1 MKFEL
6 LSIPLLSLGCV
17 LAFAMLIIACI
28 GAMYTGHEIVQ
39 LHDQFDMQFLYAIFL
54 ILWVFGSALCIQV
67 LSRYVGFDF
76 TLFMTLFALGISGL
90 YVFAV

>member
-28 GAMYTGHEIVQ
+28 GAMYTGHEIGQ

-54 ILWVFGSALCIQV
+54 ML
-67 LSRYVGFDF
+67 
-76 TLFMTLFALGISGL
+76 
-90 YVFAV
+90 

>member
-1 MKFEL
+1 M

-17 LAFAMLIIACI
+17 LVFAMLIIACI

-54 ILWVFGSALCIQV
+54 MLWVFGSALCIQV
-67 LSRYVGFDF
+67 LSRYVRFNF

-90 YVFAV
+90 YVFGV